1 MNAHTLTHLSAPDG
15 VAPSDGYSHVVTGPG
30 QLAALAGQMP
40 FDADGVLVGEG
51 DPRAQARQVFANMRG
66 CLAAAG
72 ATFQD
77 VIKLTYYVTD
87 AAHIPA
93 VLAARD
99 EFIDTDRPPA
109 STVVEVGALYRPDL
123 LLEVDAFALV
133 PPAGAQEAR

>member
-40 FDADGVLVGEG
+40 FDADGGLVGEG